1 MELQA
6 FGLINWLVLGAYL
19 CANIVLGFVL
29 SKKVTTADDFF
40 VGQRNIPWWA
50 IGISVV
56 ATYVSAL
63 SFLGG
68 PAWAYT
74 EGLSVI
80 AIHLNYPLVIFI
92 VVAFFLPFFF
102 NSGVASIYEYLEK
115 RFGPTSRG
123 LIAAIFLVS
132 QTLTSAAVLYATAL
146 VLEFITGM
154 PVIYAIIIITL
165 IGLIYTIM
173 GGLAAVIWTDVIQA
187 LILLVG
193 ALIITVSL
201 INNLSLPL
209 GETLEILKAE
219 GKTNPLNFSFDTTQV
234 STVWTGVIAMTLFHI
249 TVYGANQMMVQ
260 RTLAS
265 KNIGDAKKSF
275 LMMGYFAIFVY
286 FLFFLLGILFYS
298 YYGGRDFDNGNTII
312 LDFASSLAIPGLM
325 GIIAAAVIAASM
337 SSLDSAFNSMSTVTT
352 IDFYQKYVKPDAT
365 SEHYLLASRIF
376 TIFWALAII
385 IPAFMYTKSNG
396 SVLEALSKVGSYFV
410 GAKLAMFGLG
420 FFSKHTTEK
429 GLITGVVAGFG
440 VLWWV
445 ASNTDIAW
453 PWYCAIGGIVNITV
467 SIGASL
473 IIDGPQA
480 EYSRYSVQGQK
491 QYFSENR
498 LPEKENGWYLVPG
511 RIDKQTYWLL
521 VYFVGTVAGLYLFN
535 QLI

>member
-1 MELQA
+1 
-6 FGLINWLVLGAYL
+6 LI
-19 CANIVLGFVL
+19 
-29 SKKVTTADDFF
+29 
-40 VGQRNIPWWA
+40 
-50 IGISVV
+50 
-56 ATYVSAL
+56 
-63 SFLGG
+63 
-68 PAWAYT
+68 
-74 EGLSVI
+74 
-80 AIHLNYPLVIFI
+80 
-92 VVAFFLPFFF
+92 
-102 NSGVASIYEYLEK
+102 
-115 RFGPTSRG
+115 
-123 LIAAIFLVS
+123 
-132 QTLTSAAVLYATAL
+132 
-146 VLEFITGM
+146 
-154 PVIYAIIIITL
+154 
-165 IGLIYTIM
+165 
-173 GGLAAVIWTDVIQA
+173 
-187 LILLVG
+187 G

-209 GETLEILKAE
+209 GETLEILKTE

-275 LMMGYFAIFVY
+275 LMMGYLAIFIY

-352 IDFYQKYVKPDAT
+352 IDFYQKYVKADAT
-365 SEHYLLASRIF
+365 SAHYLAASRLF

-396 SVLEALSKVGSYFV
+396 SVLETLSKVGSYFV

-429 GLITGVVAGFG
+429 GLITGVIAGFG

-453 PWYCAIGGIVNITV
+453 PWYCAIGGIVNISV

-473 IIDGPQA
+473 IIDGRQA

-491 QYFSENR
+491 QYFSDNS

-521 VYFVGTVAGLYLFN
+521 VYFGGTVAGLYLFN

>member
-1 MELQA
+1 
-6 FGLINWLVLGAYL
+6 
-19 CANIVLGFVL
+19 
-29 SKKVTTADDFF
+29 
-40 VGQRNIPWWA
+40 
-50 IGISVV
+50 
-56 ATYVSAL
+56 
-63 SFLGG
+63 
-68 PAWAYT
+68 
-74 EGLSVI
+74 
-80 AIHLNYPLVIFI
+80 
-92 VVAFFLPFFF
+92 
-102 NSGVASIYEYLEK
+102 
-115 RFGPTSRG
+115 
-123 LIAAIFLVS
+123 
-132 QTLTSAAVLYATAL
+132 
-146 VLEFITGM
+146 
-154 PVIYAIIIITL
+154 
-165 IGLIYTIM
+165 
-173 GGLAAVIWTDVIQA
+173 
-187 LILLVG
+187 
-193 ALIITVSL
+193 
-201 INNLSLPL
+201 
-209 GETLEILKAE
+209 
-219 GKTNPLNFSFDTTQV
+219 
-234 STVWTGVIAMTLFHI
+234 
-249 TVYGANQMMVQ
+249 
-260 RTLAS
+260 
-265 KNIGDAKKSF
+265 
-275 LMMGYFAIFVY
+275 
-286 FLFFLLGILFYS
+286 
-298 YYGGRDFDNGNTII
+298 
-312 LDFASSLAIPGLM
+312 M

-396 SVLEALSKVGSYFV
+396 SVLETLSKVGSYFV

>member
-6 FGLINWLVLGAYL
+6 FGLINWSILGIYLVGNLVLGA
-19 CANIVLGFVL
+19 VL
-29 SKKVTTADDFF
+29 SKKVTSADDFF

-50 IGISVV
+50 IGVSVV
-56 ATYVSAL
+56 ASYVSAL

-68 PAWAYT
+68 PAWSYT

-80 AIHLNYPLVIFI
+80 AIHLNYPIVIFI
-92 VVAFFLPFFF
+92 VIAFFLPFFF
-102 NSGVASIYEYLEK
+102 NSGVASIYDYLER
-115 RFGPTSRG
+115 RFGATSRSV
-123 LIAAIFLVS
+123 IAIIFLVS
-132 QTLTSAAVLYATAL
+132 QCLTSAAILYATAL

-154 PVIYAIIIITL
+154 PVVYAIIIITV
-165 IGLIYTIM
+165 IALIYTIM
-173 GGLAAVIWTDVIQA
+173 GGLAAVIWTDVVQA
-187 LILLVG
+187 FILLVG

-209 GETLEILKAE
+209 GETLALLKSE
-219 GKTNPLNFSFDTTQV
+219 GKTDPLNFSFDSTQV
-234 STVWTGVIAMTLFHI
+234 STVWTGVIAMALFHI

-275 LMMGYFAIFVY
+275 LMMGYLAIFIY

-298 YYGGRDFDNGNTII
+298 YYGGREFENGNTII
-312 LDFASSLAIPGLM
+312 LQFASTLAIPGLM

-352 IDFYQKYVKPDAT
+352 IDFYQKYVKTNA
-365 SEHYLLASRIF
+365 SQEHYLLMSRLF
-376 TIFWALAII
+376 TVFWALAII
-385 IPAFMYTKSNG
+385 IPAFMYTKSSG
-396 SVLEALSKVGSYFV
+396 SVLETLSKVGSYFV

-429 GLITGVVAGFG
+429 GLLTGVVMGFV

-445 ASNTDIAW
+445 ATNTDIAW

-467 SIGASL
+467 SISASL
-473 IIDGPQA
+473 IIDGRQT
-480 EYSRYSVQGQK
+480 EYSRYSIQGQK
-491 QYFSENR
+491 KYFADNN
-498 LPEKENGWYLVPG
+498 LPETDNGWFLVPG
-511 RIDKQTYWLL
+511 RIDKQSYWLL
-521 VYFVGTVAGLYLFN
+521 LFFVGSIAGLYLFN